1 MKRQHHFLKTVVGDV
16 VKTRE
21 APIMKLV
28 IKNARILTP
37 HEILKDYGVV
47 VENGKIKDIAKSSEL
62 EKDFDKIIDAQGNYL
77 APGFIDIH
85 NHGNFGHDVMEAT
98 PEALDSIAS
107 FHIKNGVTSFLATT
121 MTASKE
127 EIERALQNI
136 RDHKNSD
143 DKAKVLGVYLEGP
156 FFSSEKK
163 GAQAAKHLRNPDIKL
178 IDAFIKASGNT
189 IKIVALA
196 PELPGARELIAY
208 LKKQDITTTLAHTN
222 ADYVIAKDAINA
234 GAILATHVF
243 NAMKSFSHREPGVVG
258 AVLADDRVFCEMICD
273 AIHLHPA
280 TMKLVEKAKGPERLI
295 LVSDAMMAAGLSD
308 GDYSLGGQRVIVKN
322 GEARLQDGTL
332 AGSILTLNR
341 AVYNMINLLGVS
353 LKDAVKMATLNPAKA
368 IGIDDKKGSI
378 EIGKD
383 ADIIIFDENIN
394 ILKVILGGKIL
405 Q

>member
-37 HEILKDYGVV
+37 NEILKDYGVV